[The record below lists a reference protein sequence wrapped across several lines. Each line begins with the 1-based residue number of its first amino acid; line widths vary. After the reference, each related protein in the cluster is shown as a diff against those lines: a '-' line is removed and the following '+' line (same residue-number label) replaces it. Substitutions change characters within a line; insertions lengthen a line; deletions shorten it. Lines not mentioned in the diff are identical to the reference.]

1 MKYIRYTGL
10 ILSIAL
16 ASPFR
21 SYGYSD
27 PLLDNYSEHT
37 VNPIQRAYIL
47 FQRKIWRKMNLE
59 HKYNLPFAMKGKEIT
74 RVIIDGVKQGLL
86 QPYENDTLT
95 TPLSMD
101 SFVNNLTPSDG
112 YSDDESGAHDQ
123 FDISDMTVLNI
134 AEYVLFNKITAKKE
148 YAIESITIV
157 VPSYKNLPIMVDQPI
172 ATFKYKDL
180 VAYFKSLP
188 VEKIRWAHPNNT
200 AEVFTWMN
208 AFDSRLFDASIIKV
222 ENTQDETVEGYFTSY
237 PDENNNALLESQRLS
252 HLFDLEFE
260 HYLSEY

>member
-1 MKYIRYTGL
+1 MKHIRYTGL

-27 PLLDNYSEHT
+27 PLLDNYSEYT

-59 HKYNLPFAMKGKEIT
+59 HKYNLPFAMRGREIT
-74 RVIIDGVKQGLL
+74 RVIIDGVKKGLL

-95 TPLSMD
+95 TPLSIS
-101 SFVNNLTPSDG
+101 SFMNNMIPSDG
-112 YSDDESGAHDQ
+112 YGDENGVNDY
-123 FDISDMTVLNI
+123 FDISDMTILNI

-157 VPSYKNLPIMVDQPI
+157 VPSYKNVPIKVDKPI

-180 VAYFKSLP
+180 VAYFESLP
-188 VEKIRWAHPNNT
+188 VEKIRWAHPSNT

-208 AFDSRLFDASIIKV
+208 AFDSRLFDASIIKI
-222 ENTQDETVEGYFTSY
+222 ENTQDETVEGYFSSY
-237 PDENNNALLESQRLS
+237 PDENNNASLESQRLS